1 MMDLH
6 RLISIGRPIDRAY
19 ATNRAIAGLTLVVAI
34 GGFAVRR
41 WTGSGPLAAFGW
53 SLIGAAGF
61 FLAWAVARE
70 LDPDHDL
77 SAFAAAALSLPAA
90 IVLGPP
96 DVAAVVLVLLLLR
109 VVNRTVGPAARPL
122 DTLGILAFVGVAV
135 WRGHLALA
143 ALSVAALL
151 LDALLRPPHRLHL
164 AAAGAALGLV
174 GVGLGRVAADL
185 VPLASIPLL
194 VWLAMASTVPF
205 LALIRGSGTPRSLPD
220 TGGPPL
226 SGLRVRAAQWLG
238 LGAVLA
244 TVVVEGQA
252 GLAALSPVWA
262 ALAATGVYF
271 SIGAPTRLPHSVHDP
286 S

>member
-1 MMDLH
+1 MNLQ
-6 RLISIGRPIDRAY
+6 RFTSIGRPIDRAY
-19 ATNRAIAGLTLVVAI
+19 PTNRAIAGLTLAVAVV
-34 GGFAVRR
+34 GFAFRR
-41 WTGSGPLAAFGW
+41 WTGSAPLEAFGW
-53 SLIGAAGF
+53 SLIVAAGF

-70 LDPDHDL
+70 LDPDHDR

-109 VVNRTVGPAARPL
+109 VVNRTVGPPARPL

-143 ALSVAALL
+143 GVAVVALL

-164 AAAGAALGLV
+164 AAVGAALGLL
-174 GVGLGRVAADL
+174 GVGLGRDAWEPVR
-185 VPLASIPLL
+185 LASIPLL
-194 VWLAMASTVPF
+194 VWVAVAAALPF
-205 LALIRGSGTPRSLPD
+205 LSLIRGSGNPESLPD
-220 TGGPPL
+220 TGGEPL

-238 LGAVLA
+238 LGAVVA
-244 TVVVEGQA
+244 TVLVEGQA
-252 GLAALSPVWA
+252 GLAALSPAWA
-262 ALAATGVYF
+262 ALAGTGLYF
-271 SIGAPTRLPHSVHDP
+271 STGAPTRLPHSVHDP